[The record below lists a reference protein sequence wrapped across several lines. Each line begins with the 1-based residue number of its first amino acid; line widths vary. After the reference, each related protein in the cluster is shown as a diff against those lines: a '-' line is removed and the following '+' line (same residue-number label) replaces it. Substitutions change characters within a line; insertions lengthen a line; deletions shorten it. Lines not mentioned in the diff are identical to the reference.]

1 MFLSWRIM
9 PRTISSRVLTR
20 SQAVAIV
27 DGAPI
32 GAVPQVA
39 VGFGI
44 YVGLIASVVLV
55 AFGLTIVIKR
65 ASQPYVVS
73 NIDDDVE

>member
-32 GAVPQVA
+32 GAVPHVA
-39 VGFGI
+39 VGYGI
-44 YVGLIASVVLV
+44 YIGLIASIVLV
-55 AFGLTIVIKR
+55 TFGLTIVVRR
-65 ASQPYVVS
+65 ASRPYVVS
-73 NIDDDVE
+73 DLDDDVE